1 MTMFAFGIGCLMMR
15 LGHGQVT
22 PEDHAKHH
30 PSQGSTSSPATGQ
43 PLEPAKPQTPA
54 PGMGGMGDMG
64 EMMKGMGAPKP
75 KELYPSLMEFP
86 ELSSERREGLRLQ
99 AEARMQEGLQIWKEG
114 LESLGRAVEKDDYA
128 AMQVAVEK
136 SREGVSRFESGVAAR
151 RALAEGKPPRQVALQ
166 WFKGEM
172 NLQPPQGIET
182 RGGLF
187 GVTLLHF
194 FTMGLLIAFAVAML
208 AMYFFKMR
216 RTAALF
222 GRIEMDSGR
231 PAPGS
236 APLLTGAPGPSKP
249 VAPPAGG
256 APPPPAPKPA
266 PDDATASTPLTAPAG
281 GGQRAKTAPN
291 AAPSAPAATAP
302 KPPQGAPL
310 ATPRA
315 AQTPP
320 NGNGSAQERPAT
332 THFSCRAPTARA
344 VCLAGTF
351 NGWDPNATPMIK
363 DAEGNWDVAVKLP
376 PGRYEFRF
384 VVDGVLC
391 CEPGCE
397 GPHRGC
403 SQCVPNSSG
412 TMNRLIEVT

>member
-1 MTMFAFGIGCLMMR
+1 MIR
-15 LGHGQVT
+15 LGHGQVS

-30 PSQGSTSSPATGQ
+30 PGQESPPGTKQ
-43 PLEPAKPQTPA
+43 PQEPGKPQTPG

-75 KELYPSLMEFP
+75 KDLYPSLMEFP
-86 ELSSERREGLRLQ
+86 ELTPERRESLRLQ
-99 AEARMQEGLQIWKEG
+99 AEARMHEGLQIWKEG
-114 LESLGRAVEKDDYA
+114 LDSLGSAVEKDDYA
-128 AMQVAVEK
+128 AMQVAVAK
-136 SREGVSRFESGVAAR
+136 SREGLSRFESGVAAR

-187 GVTLLHF
+187 GVTLFHL
-194 FTMGLLIAFAVAML
+194 FTMGLLIAFAVAMV

-222 GRIEMDSGR
+222 GRIETDSGR
-231 PAPGS
+231 PPPGS
-236 APLLTGAPGPSKP
+236 APPLAGAPGPSAQ
-249 VAPPAGG
+249 VEPPAGG

-266 PDDATASTPLTAPAG
+266 PAVAVASAPSTTPAGDGQPTKTASDASASAG
-281 GGQRAKTAPN
+281 
-291 AAPSAPAATAP
+291 TAP
-302 KPPQGAPL
+302 KPSQDVP

-315 AQTPP
+315 AETRSE
-320 NGNGSAQERPAT
+320 GNGSVPSVPAQERPAAT
-332 THFSCRAPTARA
+332 RFTCHAPAARA
-344 VCLAGTF
+344 VFLAGTF
-351 NGWDPNATPMIK
+351 NGWDPKATPMIK
-363 DAEGNWDVAVKLP
+363 DAEGNWDVAVPLS

-384 VVDGVLC
+384 VVDGVSC

-397 GPHRGC
+397 GAQHGC
-403 SQCVPNSSG
+403 SKCVPNSSG